1 MMHSVDSGSAA
12 SVHQRALKWLGVAL
26 FGTAIWLAML
36 SLFPALQATG
46 IATTVSRMAIHA
58 TILAGLWA
66 AIARSGFSPHQRITT
81 WLALAVPF
89 TLWLAAIWILAVDG
103 VFISRPGVLPRLP
116 LAIFL
121 PIVLG
126 LVLLLRSRNVT
137 AILAATPASWLIAL
151 QCYRALG
158 GTFLVGWA
166 QGDIPGAFALPAG
179 IGDMLVGLTALP
191 VAAYVH
197 AGAPRAR
204 QLGLAW
210 NVLGLLDFA
219 SAITLGALT
228 SPGPLQLLSS
238 GQPNT
243 LLGAYPAVMI
253 PAFIVPS
260 SILLHALS
268 IRQLRRKATLP

>member
-1 MMHSVDSGSAA
+1 MAPN
-12 SVHQRALKWLGVAL
+12 VHQRALMWLGVAIV
-26 FGTAIWLAML
+26 GTALWLAL
-36 SLFPALQATG
+36 ISLVPALQSTG
-46 IATTVSRMAIHA
+46 IATTLTRLVIHA

-66 AIARSGFSPHQRITT
+66 AITRSGVSAQRRLAI

-89 TLWLAAIWILAVDG
+89 TLWLIAIWILAVDG
-103 VFISRPGVLPRLP
+103 VFVSRPDVLPRLP

-126 LVLLLRSRNVT
+126 LVLLLRSRHVA
-137 AILAATPASWLIAL
+137 AILAAAPASWLIAL

-210 NVLGLLDFA
+210 NMLGLLDFA

-228 SPGPLQLLSS
+228 SPGPLQMLST

-243 LLGAYPAVMI
+243 LLGTYPSVMI

-268 IRQLRRKATLP
+268 IRQLRRKARLP